1 MHMVRSILKGWGAAV
16 EGRQPE
22 RGPTAGQQV
31 VVSTGTERGHVPA
44 VSKLHVLGGHPL
56 EVVCPRGVRNYSRRR
71 VSPVSTARYGTGAAM
86 EVATMVKLKV
96 NHQDYAVEV
105 SPDMPLLWV
114 LRETLRLTGTKY
126 GCGMAL
132 CGACTV
138 HLDGEAVRSC
148 VTPVSR
154 AVDKEVTTIEGLS
167 PDLSHPLQQ
176 AWIAVDVPQCGY
188 CQSGQI
194 MAAAVLLRENPRPT
208 DADIDDAMSG
218 NICRCGTYQRIRR
231 AIHQAAQLKAG
242 GGK

>member
-1 MHMVRSILKGWGAAV
+1 
-16 EGRQPE
+16 
-22 RGPTAGQQV
+22 
-31 VVSTGTERGHVPA
+31 
-44 VSKLHVLGGHPL
+44 
-56 EVVCPRGVRNYSRRR
+56 
-71 VSPVSTARYGTGAAM
+71 M

-105 SPDMPLLWV
+105 SSEMPLLWV
-114 LRETLRLTGTKY
+114 LREILQLTGTKY

-148 VTPVSR
+148 VTPVAR

-194 MAAAVLLRENPRPT
+194 MAAAVLLRENPRPN

-231 AIHQAAQLKAG
+231 AIHQAAQLKTG